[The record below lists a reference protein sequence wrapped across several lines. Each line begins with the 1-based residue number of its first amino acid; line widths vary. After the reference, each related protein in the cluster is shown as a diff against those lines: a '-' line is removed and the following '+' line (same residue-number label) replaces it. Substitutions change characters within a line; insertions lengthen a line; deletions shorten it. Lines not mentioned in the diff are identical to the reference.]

1 MHDVF
6 NITVERAFSFIS
18 LKDLGWK
25 HVNDKM
31 ERIHVKD
38 VSCEEFIRRYEAPFK
53 PVVIQG
59 VQDDWNASYKWTL
72 QVSRA
77 DPTYNK
83 QEAME
88 NFVFPY
94 EIKTNFKKMNDEH
107 FFMFPKIMQ
116 KCSKLCSFSLIID
129 LKKSGKHPFL

>member
-1 MHDVF
+1 
-6 NITVERAFSFIS
+6 
-18 LKDLGWK
+18 
-25 HVNDKM
+25 M

-38 VSCEEFIRRYEAPFK
+38 VSCEEFIRRYEAPYK

-94 EIKTNFKKMNDEH
+94 EIKKKFMKMNI
-107 FFMFPKIMQ
+107 FS
-116 KCSKLCSFSLIID
+116 CSLKLCKTAASCVLFSLIID
-129 LKKSGKHPFL
+129 LKTSGKGPFL

>member
-1 MHDVF
+1 
-6 NITVERAFSFIS
+6 
-18 LKDLGWK
+18 
-25 HVNDKM
+25 M

-38 VSCEEFIRRYEAPFK
+38 VSCEEFIRRYEAPYK

-116 KCSKLCSFSLIID
+116 KCIKLYAF
-129 LKKSGKHPFL
+129 H